1 MCRESTAGFLTG
13 LGTHSRVG
21 SGGPFLD
28 HVVVSS
34 AQQHEVA
41 RALANRLG
49 IPHLELDS
57 IFHQPGWEPR
67 SDDEFRAE
75 AAAFVAGERW
85 VVDGNYTS
93 HGVTEIVWP
102 RADTIVWLDPP
113 RRVVMRRVVS
123 RTLRRVVTREE
134 LWNGNRALDQPLQPQ
149 SLQEHHR
156 VGLDPV
162 PWSAP
167 QVRGLPGLTAVVA
180 PAGDPIAV
188 LARGRTTSGRSGVV
202 AVTSASVR

>member
-134 LWNGNRALDQPLQPQ
+134 LWNGNREPWTNLYSRNPYKNIIVWAWTRFHGVRHKYEGFLGSPQ
-149 SLQEHHR
+149 WSHLR
-156 VGLDPV
+156 VIRLRSSREV
-162 PWSAP
+162 K
-167 QVRGLPGLTAVVA
+167 RL
-180 PAGDPIAV
+180 
-188 LARGRTTSGRSGVV
+188 LAGVV
-202 AVTSASVR
+202 